1 MWNSPYTFHFL
12 LNGERNSFSFSW
24 FSWLTNIQTSLVFT
38 FSLINFYHLYTHR
51 KQKKS
56 KLSSHRFILYW
67 PIIKIDMEN
76 EKKKFAYCIFTWA
89 RVLWQGM
96 FNFHTSL
103 KSAFSLLIPVYTK
116 SVSGTVTFFTFPSFL
131 LASSKRTLIR
141 KSIHFLVNWIS
152 TSYIPSFVLS
162 CAISRLGA
170 NLLPSPFQSTF

>member
-1 MWNSPYTFHFL
+1 MKFAIHFPFPFDWRKEFILFL
-12 LNGERNSFSFSW
+12 LVF
-24 FSWLTNIQTSLVFT
+24 LTNKHSDFTCIYPFIDKFLSLWF
-38 FSLINFYHLYTHR
+38 IYTQ
-51 KQKKS
+51 KTKKS
-56 KLSSHRFILYW
+56 KLSSHTFILYW
-67 PIIKIDMEN
+67 PMIKLTWKW
-76 EKKKFAYCIFTWA
+76 KKKFAYCIFTWA
-89 RVLWQGM
+89 IVLWQGM

-116 SVSGTVTFFTFPSFL
+116 PVSGTVTFFTFPSFL

-170 NLLPSPFQSTF
+170 NLLPSPILSTI

>member
-1 MWNSPYTFHFL
+1 MLQDLEINSVASLRITYNLNIRHIQSKHSLSGSVNTREIHHTLSISFWMEKGIHSL
-12 LNGERNSFSFSW
+12 LLVF
-24 FSWLTNIQTSLVFT
+24 LTNKHSDFT
-38 FSLINFYHLYTHR
+38 CIYLFIDKFLSFIYTQ
-51 KQKKS
+51 KTKKS

-116 SVSGTVTFFTFPSFL
+116 LQSPEL
-131 LASSKRTLIR
+131 LLFS
-141 KSIHFLVNWIS
+141 HFLRFS
-152 TSYIPSFVLS
+152 SHP
-162 CAISRLGA
+162 AKEH
-170 NLLPSPFQSTF
+170 

>member
-1 MWNSPYTFHFL
+1 MKFAIHFPFPFDWRKEFILFL
-12 LNGERNSFSFSW
+12 LVF
-24 FSWLTNIQTSLVFT
+24 LTNKHSDFRCVYPFIDKFSIIMIYIYTENKKIKT
-38 FSLINFYHLYTHR
+38 FITYIYS
-51 KQKKS
+51 
-56 KLSSHRFILYW
+56 ILTND
-67 PIIKIDMEN
+67 KIDMEM
-76 EKKKFAYCIFTWA
+76 KKKFAYCIFTWA
-89 RVLWQGM
+89 IVLWHGM

-116 SVSGTVTFFTFPSFL
+116 PVSGTVTFFTFPSFL

-170 NLLPSPFQSTF
+170 NLLPSPILSTF

>member
-1 MWNSPYTFHFL
+1 MKFTIHFPFPSEWRKEFILFL
-12 LNGERNSFSFSW
+12 LVF
-24 FSWLTNIQTSLVFT
+24 LTNKHSDFT
-38 FSLINFYHLYTHR
+38 CIYLFIDKFLSFIYTQ
-51 KQKKS
+51 KTKKS

-76 EKKKFAYCIFTWA
+76 EKKKLAYCIFTWA

-116 SVSGTVTFFTFPSFL
+116 PVSGTVTFFTFPSFL